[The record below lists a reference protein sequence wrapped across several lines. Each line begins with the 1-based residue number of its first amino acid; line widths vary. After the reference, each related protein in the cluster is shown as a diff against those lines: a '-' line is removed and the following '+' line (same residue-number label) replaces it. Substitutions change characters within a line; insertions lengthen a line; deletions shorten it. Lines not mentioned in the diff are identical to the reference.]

1 MVLIMCINRRYLLYS
16 WVNSTSN
23 ISHLENSSKKTPQE
37 SKKKVQTETTEE
49 AAEKTSQK
57 STEPSLN
64 FLLSGSGV
72 TMRSFLAYKDVRRP
86 RRPGR
91 RSPRPPVRPVRAR
104 SMGRMLVVV
113 RTSGNA
119 CWTGLRVEVMS
130 WSMFFRIWSAPSK
143 KDYCLH

>member
-1 MVLIMCINRRYLLYS
+1 MSKFDFKYLS
-16 WVNSTSN
+16 
-23 ISHLENSSKKTPQE
+23 LENSSKKTPQE

-113 RTSGNA
+113 ITSGNA

-130 WSMFFRIWSAPSK
+130 
-143 KDYCLH
+143 